1 MSDNKKIRKIIKQKI
16 NLIKDSVFD
25 EIFNSNFNFSNDTSF
40 DITAE
45 NIFNQFEIE
54 LTDWIITNYNNK
66 DLYSS
71 FSEYLNNKYLATQFD
86 SFPST
91 RKVKEYRKIIITI
104 LDSSFFN

>member
-1 MSDNKKIRKIIKQKI
+1 MTDNKKIKKIIKQKI

-25 EIFNSNFNFSNDTSF
+25 EIFNSDFNFSNDTSF

-54 LTDWIITNYNNK
+54 FIDWFIINYNNTE
-66 DLYSS
+66 LYSS
-71 FSEYLNNKYLATQFD
+71 FFEYLNNKYLATQFD
-86 SFPST
+86 TFPSS
-91 RKVKEYRKIIITI
+91 RKVKEYRKTIITI